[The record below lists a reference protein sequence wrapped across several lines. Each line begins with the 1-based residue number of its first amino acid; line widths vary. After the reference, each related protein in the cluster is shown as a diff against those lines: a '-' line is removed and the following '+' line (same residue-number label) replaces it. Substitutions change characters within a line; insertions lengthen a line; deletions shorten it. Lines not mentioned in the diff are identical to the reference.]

1 MYDEG
6 RTNKL
11 EEEQIRIRNG
21 HCVINALSQN
31 VEITEDDLLK
41 CFITSTDEPHYLVQ
55 HELKRILDHGVASGF
70 IVNIG
75 NKYALPKFENI
86 YEADADDDYDDESCT
101 TDEPTLEAED
111 DPDYEP
117 ADDIDLLTDTL
128 VAGPGSERYII

>member
-11 EEEQIRIRNG
+11 EEEQIRLLNA
-21 HCVINALSQN
+21 HCVIDALSKN

-41 CFITSTDEPHYLVQ
+41 CFITSTDKPHYLVQ

-75 NKYALPKFENI
+75 NKYALPKFQNI
-86 YEADADDDYDDESCT
+86 YEADADDDDEIYTSDES
-101 TDEPTLEAED
+101 TLVAED
-111 DPDYEP
+111 DSDYDP
-117 ADDIDLLTDTL
+117 ADDVDLLTDTL
-128 VAGPGSERYII
+128 VVTDPDSRRYII